1 MAYCNQ
7 TLAGITLDCGNN
19 KGGIKTVYIANFG
32 DVKSY
37 EVDNVNDPKEGEKVD
52 PTFGCI
58 TGMTMADGAKF
69 KPYQFRKNTGS
80 MTSTLTADETNG
92 LNYVTTELSLV
103 FTKMDT
109 TKRVE
114 MSALS
119 LGQLAVIVLDSNGIY
134 WYLTPDD
141 YASASAGTG
150 ETGTAKGDR
159 NAYTLTL
166 SVENDSYPIEITESA
181 IASIIAE

>member
-1 MAYCNQ
+1 MAYCPI
-7 TLAGITLDCGNN
+7 TLAGINLDCENN
-19 KGGIKTVYIANFG
+19 KGGIKRAFIAPYG
-32 DVKSY
+32 DVTATIS
-37 EVDNVNDPKEGEKVD
+37 EGKV
-52 PTFGCI
+52 
-58 TGMTMADGAKF
+58 TGFTMADGAKF
-69 KPYQFRKNTGS
+69 KTYQFRKNTGS

-109 TKRVE
+109 AKRLE

-119 LGQLAVIVLDSNGIY
+119 LGQLAVIVEDANGIY

-166 SVENDSYPIEITESA
+166 SVENDGYPMEVEATA
-181 IASIIAE
+181 IAEVIE

>member
-1 MAYCNQ
+1 
-7 TLAGITLDCGNN
+7 
-19 KGGIKTVYIANFG
+19 
-32 DVKSY
+32 
-37 EVDNVNDPKEGEKVD
+37 
-52 PTFGCI
+52 
-58 TGMTMADGAKF
+58 
-69 KPYQFRKNTGS
+69 
-80 MTSTLTADETNG
+80 
-92 LNYVTTELSLV
+92 
-103 FTKMDT
+103 
-109 TKRVE
+109 

>member
-7 TLAGITLDCGNN
+7 TLAGITLDCSNN
-19 KGGIKTVYIANFG
+19 KGGIKTVYIANYG
-32 DVKSY
+32 DVTGF
-37 EVDNVNDPKEGEKVD
+37 EENEGV
-52 PTFGCI
+52 I
-58 TGMTMADGAKF
+58 TGITMASGATF
-69 KPYQFRKNTGS
+69 KAYQFRKNTGS

-92 LNYVTTELSLV
+92 LNYVTTEVSLV

-109 TKRVE
+109 AKRVE
-114 MSALS
+114 MTALS

-134 WYLTPDD
+134 WYITPDD

-166 SVENDSYPIEITESA
+166 SVENDGYPIEIAETA
-181 IASIIAE
+181 IAQIVAK

>member
-7 TLAGITLDCGNN
+7 TLAGITLDCTNN
-19 KGGIKTVYIANFG
+19 MGGIKTAYIANFD
-32 DVKSY
+32 DV
-37 EVDNVNDPKEGEKVD
+37 EVAT
-52 PTFGCI
+52 PTEDGKI
-58 TGMTMADGAKF
+58 TTVTMKDGKKF
-69 KPYQFRKNTGS
+69 KTYQFRKGTSS

-103 FTKMDT
+103 FTKMET
-109 TKRVE
+109 AKRLE

-119 LGQLAVIVLDSNGIY
+119 VGQLAVIVLDSNGIY

-141 YASASAGTG
+141 YAAASAGTG
-150 ETGTAKGDR
+150 ESGTAKGDR

-166 SVENDSYPIEITESA
+166 STENTTYPIEITKEAVEA
-181 IASIIAE
+181 IIE

>member
-7 TLAGITLDCGNN
+7 TLAGITLDCSNN
-19 KGGIKTVYIANFG
+19 KGGIKRVFIANFG
-32 DVKSY
+32 DVKSF
-37 EVDNVNDPKEGEKVD
+37 EMDAEGGK
-52 PTFGCI
+52 I
-58 TGMTMADGAKF
+58 TGLTMDSDATF
-69 KPYQFRKNTGS
+69 KAYQFRKNTGS

-92 LNYVTTELSLV
+92 LNFVTTELALV

-109 TKRVE
+109 AKRIE
-114 MSALS
+114 MAAIS
-119 LGQLAVIVLDSNGIY
+119 LGQLAVICEDSNGIY

-166 SVENDSYPIEITESA
+166 SVENDSYPIEITEEA
-181 IASIIAE
+181 VMAVIAE

>member
-7 TLAGITLDCGNN
+7 TLAGITLDCSNN
-19 KGGIKTVYIANFG
+19 KGGIKTVYIANYG
-32 DVKSY
+32 DVKTV
-37 EVDNVNDPKEGEKVD
+37 EKEGDVISGLTMESGA
-52 PTFGCI
+52 TFK
-58 TGMTMADGAKF
+58 T
-69 KPYQFRKNTGS
+69 YQFRKNTGS

-103 FTKMDT
+103 FTKMET
-109 TKRVE
+109 AKRVE

-119 LGQLAVIVLDSNGIY
+119 LAQLAVIVEDSNGIY
-134 WYLTPDD
+134 WYITPDD

-150 ETGTAKGDR
+150 ETGTAKGER

-166 SVENDSYPIEITESA
+166 SVENDSYPMEISKEA
-181 IASIIAE
+181 VMAVVAE

>member
-1 MAYCNQ
+1 MAYCPI
-7 TLAGITLDCGNN
+7 TLAGINLDCSNN
-19 KGGIKTVYIANFG
+19 KGGIKRAFIAPYG
-32 DVKSY
+32 DVTATTS
-37 EVDNVNDPKEGEKVD
+37 EGKV
-52 PTFGCI
+52 
-58 TGMTMADGAKF
+58 TGFTMAEGAKF
-69 KPYQFRKNTGS
+69 KTYQFRKNTGS

-109 TKRVE
+109 AKRLE
-114 MSALS
+114 MAALS
-119 LGQLAVIVLDSNGIY
+119 LGQLAVIVEDANGIY

-166 SVENDSYPIEITESA
+166 SVENDGYPMEVEATAITEV
-181 IASIIAE
+181 IE

>member
-7 TLAGITLDCGNN
+7 TLAGITLDCSNN
-19 KGGIKTVYIANFG
+19 KGGIKTVYIANYG
-32 DVKSY
+32 DVTGI
-37 EVDNVNDPKEGEKVD
+37 EENEGV
-52 PTFGCI
+52 I
-58 TGMTMADGAKF
+58 TGVTMTSGSTF
-69 KPYQFRKNTGS
+69 KAYQFRKNTGS

-92 LNYVTTELSLV
+92 LNYVTTEVSLV

-109 TKRVE
+109 AKRVE
-114 MSALS
+114 MAALS

-134 WYLTPDD
+134 WYITPDD

-150 ETGTAKGDR
+150 ETGAAKGDR

-166 SVENDSYPIEITESA
+166 SVENDGYPIEIAESA
-181 IASIIAE
+181 IEKIVAK

>member
-7 TLAGITLDCGNN
+7 TLAGITLDCANN

-32 DVKSY
+32 DVKGY
-37 EVDNVNDPKEGEKVD
+37 EVDTQDDSTDSEKD
-52 PTFGCI
+52 KTFGCI
-58 TGMTMADGAKF
+58 TGITMADGVKF

-80 MTSTLTADETNG
+80 MTSTLTADESNG

-109 TKRVE
+109 PKRIE
-114 MSALS
+114 MAALS

-134 WYLTPDD
+134 WYITPDD

-166 SVENDSYPIEITESA
+166 SVENDSYPIEIASSA
-181 IASIIAE
+181 IATIVEE

>member
-1 MAYCNQ
+1 MAYCPI
-7 TLAGITLDCGNN
+7 TLAGINLDCSNN
-19 KGGIKTVYIANFG
+19 KGGIKRAFIAPYG
-32 DVKSY
+32 DVTA
-37 EVDNVNDPKEGEKVD
+37 NVVEGMV
-52 PTFGCI
+52 
-58 TGMTMADGAKF
+58 TGFTMAEGAKF
-69 KPYQFRKNTGS
+69 KTYQFRKNTGS

-109 TKRVE
+109 AKRLE
-114 MSALS
+114 MAALS
-119 LGQLAVIVLDSNGIY
+119 LGQLAVIVEDANGIY

-166 SVENDSYPIEITESA
+166 TVENDGYPMEVEATAITEV
-181 IASIIAE
+181 IE

>member
-1 MAYCNQ
+1 MAYCTQ

-37 EVDNVNDPKEGEKVD
+37 EESEGVIS
-52 PTFGCI
+52 GI
-58 TGMTMADGAKF
+58 TMADSAKF
-69 KPYQFRKNTGS
+69 KAYQFRKNTGS

-109 TKRVE
+109 AKRVE

-166 SVENDSYPIEITESA
+166 SVENDGYPIEIAESA

>member
-1 MAYCNQ
+1 MAYCPI
-7 TLAGITLDCGNN
+7 TLAGINLDCENN
-19 KGGIKTVYIANFG
+19 KGGIKRAFIAPYG
-32 DVKSY
+32 DVTATIT
-37 EVDNVNDPKEGEKVD
+37 EGKV
-52 PTFGCI
+52 
-58 TGMTMADGAKF
+58 TGFTMTDGAKF
-69 KPYQFRKNTGS
+69 KTYQFRKNTGS

-109 TKRVE
+109 AKRLE
-114 MSALS
+114 MAALS
-119 LGQLAVIVLDSNGIY
+119 LGQLAVIVEDANGIY

-166 SVENDSYPIEITESA
+166 SVENDGYPMEVEATAITEV
-181 IASIIAE
+181 IE

>member
-7 TLAGITLDCGNN
+7 TLAGITLDCSNN
-19 KGGIKTVYIANFG
+19 KGGIKTVYIANYG
-32 DVKSY
+32 DVTGVEES
-37 EVDNVNDPKEGEKVD
+37 EGV
-52 PTFGCI
+52 I
-58 TGMTMADGAKF
+58 TGITMTDGATF
-69 KPYQFRKNTGS
+69 KAYQFRKNTGS

-109 TKRVE
+109 AKRLE
-114 MSALS
+114 MAALS
-119 LGQLAVIVLDSNGIY
+119 LGQLAVVVLDSNGIY
-134 WYLTPDD
+134 WYITPDD

-166 SVENDSYPIEITESA
+166 SVENDGYPMEVSAAAIENVIEK
-181 IASIIAE
+181 

>member
-7 TLAGITLDCGNN
+7 TLAGITLDCANN

-32 DVKSY
+32 DVKS
-37 EVDNVNDPKEGEKVD
+37 V
-52 PTFGCI
+52 
-58 TGMTMADGAKF
+58 TMGTDGGTVKTIEMNDGAKF

-92 LNYVTTELSLV
+92 LNFVTTELSLV

-109 TKRVE
+109 AKRVE
-114 MSALS
+114 MAALS

-134 WYLTPDD
+134 WYITPDD

-166 SVENDSYPIEITESA
+166 SVENDSYPIEIEASA
-181 IASIIAE
+181 IATIVEE